1 VPSRVYWQEGKLTP
15 QSYMVCP
22 NTPVASLAFTNG
34 TRGRLT
40 GAQLPCVQVLRRK
53 ATEPGH
59 QVRVANG
66 GFDDLEEEG
75 VYVCAGCSQPLFTS
89 QMKFDCGCG
98 WPGFWGVIP
107 DAIYEER
114 DADGFRVEILCNGCN
129 GHVGHVFRGEGFRN
143 AGDTENYDERHC
155 ANSCSLAFVPAG
167 STEQRRCTYNGQV
180 FGH

>member
-1 VPSRVYWQEGKLTP
+1 VRTWACLTRRHRCCMQDGELTP
-15 QSYMVCP
+15 QSYM
-22 NTPVASLAFTNG
+22 
-34 TRGRLT
+34 
-40 GAQLPCVQVLRRK
+40 VLRRK

-59 QVRVANG
+59 AVRIANG

-75 VYVCAGCSQPLFTS
+75 TYVCAGCGDPLFTS

-107 DAIYEER
+107 GSIYEET
-114 DADGFRVEILCNGCN
+114 DADGYRVEVLCNGCN

-143 AGDTENYDERHC
+143 PGDTANYDERHC
-155 ANSCSLAFVPAG
+155 ANSCSLAFIPAG
-167 STEQRRCTYNGQV
+167 STEVRKCTYDGQV